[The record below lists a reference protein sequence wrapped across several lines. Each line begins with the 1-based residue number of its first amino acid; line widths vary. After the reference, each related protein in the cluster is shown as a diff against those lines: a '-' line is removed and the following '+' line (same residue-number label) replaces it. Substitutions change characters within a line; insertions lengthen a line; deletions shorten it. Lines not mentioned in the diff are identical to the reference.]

1 VRATLQAQAALPVG
15 STPEQFRAYIAEEID
30 RWGKVIKLTGATLE

>member
-1 VRATLQAQAALPVG
+1 VG
-15 STPEQFRAYIAEEID
+15 STPDQFRSYIAEEID